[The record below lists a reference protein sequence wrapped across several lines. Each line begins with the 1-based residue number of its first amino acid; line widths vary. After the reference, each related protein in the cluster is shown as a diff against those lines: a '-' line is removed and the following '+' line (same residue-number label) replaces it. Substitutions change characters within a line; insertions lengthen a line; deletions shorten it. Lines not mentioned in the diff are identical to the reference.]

1 MEPCTRRQLLAG
13 SSLLAMSG
21 LATAARA
28 DAALIDAAPQDT
40 APGVTAKL
48 KVLVAGAHPGDPE
61 AGCGGTI
68 ARYTDAGHEVVA
80 LYLTCGEAGVSG
92 KSHAEAAAIRTAEL
106 EKSCALLKARPLLA
120 RQLDGQTEVSSAHYK
135 AFRQLI
141 ADEKPDVV
149 FTHWPIDSHRDH
161 RACSLLTFDA
171 LRSAGRKFALYY
183 YEVNLGD
190 ETQNFQPTHYVDITA
205 VEPRKRDACMAHVSQ
220 GPAKFYADYFAKM
233 QVFRGMESGFRQ
245 AEAFVHLDQSPSGRL
260 PGG

>member
-1 MEPCTRRQLLAG
+1 M
-13 SSLLAMSG
+13 
-21 LATAARA
+21 
-28 DAALIDAAPQDT
+28 
-40 APGVTAKL
+40 
-48 KVLVAGAHPGDPE
+48 
-61 AGCGGTI
+61 
-68 ARYTDAGHEVVA
+68 
-80 LYLTCGEAGVSG
+80 
-92 KSHAEAAAIRTAEL
+92 
-106 EKSCALLKARPLLA
+106 LKARPLLG
-120 RQLDGQTEVSSAHYK
+120 RQLDGQTEVSPSQYK

-141 ADEKPDVV
+141 DDEKPNVV

-171 LRSAGRKFALYY
+171 FRSSARKFALYY

-233 QVFRGMESGFRQ
+233 HVFRGMESGFHL